1 MRFPIGL
8 TIISAVIGLALV
20 FAVGAFFLQPPTDL
34 IISAGFDN
42 DTISPNADQDN
53 DITRFSYELARNA
66 TVSIFFESED
76 GEIFYFREEKSRS
89 KGNYEV
95 FFSGVVDGYVEDS
108 EPLALTVD
116 ENPDAMVVERRL
128 MPDGVYTWYITA
140 ENDTERQEMNGTFT
154 IENSDSQLP
163 IMTTFTLS
171 TDVFTPNRDGV
182 NDRVIINITLEKDA
196 NLRVYLLT
204 NEDVELPI
212 SQRIEWSCAEDD
224 DCVRYT
230 YDYEGGVDL
239 NQIPPEDGTYRI
251 VALAQDDEGQ
261 RIRRESNITIDNGGV
276 PRAEISPQAV
286 DADVFWT
293 TMPYDERFFTDAN
306 NIGDLIPDPDIPD
319 IVSQTQISVPYGDM
333 LVFRLTVNNYGDVP
347 IRTTSPAVGTVYQQE
362 QRTSAVDALEEP
374 GAWRVGISCD
384 TSLTDFPYRW
394 AVGSE
399 DELITIVD
407 ETTGRE
413 FQYLDANTSTVVWGA
428 IRLTE
433 INEFAN
439 PQTCWAGL
447 IHEGVNV
454 SVENRFVG
462 PIEVQI
468 GEQVLI
474 GADSN

>member
-1 MRFPIGL
+1 MRFPIWL
-8 TIISAVIGLALV
+8 TIISAVIGLILV
-20 FAVGAFFLQPPTDL
+20 FVFGSLFLQPPTDL

-66 TVSIFFESED
+66 TVSIFFENETGD
-76 GEIFYFREEKSRS
+76 VFYFREDQSRS

-95 FFSGVVDGYVEDS
+95 FFSGVVDGYVQDGEA
-108 EPLALTVD
+108 LALTVS

-128 MPDGVYTWYITA
+128 IPDGVYTWYITA
-140 ENDTERQEMNGTFT
+140 ENETENQEMTGTFT

-171 TDVFTPNRDGV
+171 TDTFTPNRDGV

-204 NEDVELPI
+204 NNGVELPI
-212 SQRIEWSCAEDD
+212 SQRLEWSCRQDD

-261 RIRRESNITIDNGGV
+261 RIRRESTLTIDNGGV
-276 PRAEISPQAV
+276 PRAEISPQSV

-306 NIGDLIPDPDIPD
+306 TIGDLIDEPAIPD
-319 IVSQTQISVPYGDM
+319 IVSQTSISVPYGDM

-362 QRTSAVDALEEP
+362 QRTAAVDALEEP
-374 GAWRVGISCD
+374 GAWRVGVSCD

-394 AVGSE
+394 AIGNE
-399 DELITIVD
+399 DELITIID
-407 ETTGRE
+407 ESTGRE

-447 IHEGVNV
+447 IHEGVDV

-462 PIEVQI
+462 PIEVHI
-468 GEQVLI
+468 GDEVLI
-474 GADSN
+474 GVDSN